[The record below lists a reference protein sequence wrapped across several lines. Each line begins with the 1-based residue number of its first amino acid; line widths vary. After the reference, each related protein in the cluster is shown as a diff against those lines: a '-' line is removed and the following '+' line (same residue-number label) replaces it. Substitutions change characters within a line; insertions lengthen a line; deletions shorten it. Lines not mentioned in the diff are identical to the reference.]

1 MIVFARKTDEGIVIC
16 FGGEEIIVTVVSI
29 RGDKVRLGI
38 EAPIEVPVHRGEV
51 QQLLSQNWR
60 DEEALHTGKSCNVWL
75 TERQLRWLDQAAKE
89 LQFDA
94 QPASRQ
100 MLIEAVLDAIA
111 SVDFDCRGIASLDDL
126 KILLSE
132 ALRAGSR
139 P

>member
-1 MIVFARKTDEGIVIC
+1 MIVFARRTDEGIVISY
-16 FGGEEIIVTVVSI
+16 GGQEITVTVVSI

-51 QQLLSQNWR
+51 HELLSQDWR
-60 DEEALHTGKSCNVWL
+60 SRDPVVSGASCNVWI
-75 TERQLRWLDQAAKE
+75 TERQRRWLDQAAVQ
-89 LQFDA
+89 LDLDA

-100 MLIEAVLDAIA
+100 LLIEAVLDALA

-132 ALRAGSR
+132 ALRAGNRS
-139 P
+139 

>member
-16 FGGEEIIVTVVSI
+16 YGGEEIIVTVVSI

-60 DEEALHTGKSCNVWL
+60 DEEQLHTGKSCNVWI
-75 TERQLRWLDQAAKE
+75 TERQLRWLDQAARE

-94 QPASRQ
+94 QPTSRQ

-111 SVDFDCRGIASLDDL
+111 SVDFDCRGIASLEDL

-139 P
+139 R

>member
-1 MIVFARKTDEGIVIC
+1 MIVFARRTDEGIVISY
-16 FGGEEIIVTVVSI
+16 GGEEIIVTVVSI

-51 QQLLSQNWR
+51 HELLSQDWR
-60 DEEALHTGKSCNVWL
+60 SRDPVVSGTSCNVWI
-75 TERQLRWLDQAAKE
+75 TERQLRWLDQAAVQ
-89 LQFDA
+89 LDLDA

-100 MLIEAVLDAIA
+100 LLIEAVLDALA

-126 KILLSE
+126 KILLGE

-139 P
+139 S

>member
-16 FGGEEIIVTVVSI
+16 YGGEDIIVTVVSI

-60 DEEALHTGKSCNVWL
+60 DEEPLHAGMSCNVWI
-75 TERQLRWLDQAAKE
+75 TERQLRWLDQAARE
-89 LQFDA
+89 LQLDA

-139 P
+139 R